1 MYYTLI
7 KTTPLSKINKKDITS
22 LNFAIS
28 SAEKSLFDS
37 PRRLGACLLVKH
49 QYILW
54 GEPT

>member
-1 MYYTLI
+1 MHYTLT
-7 KTTPLSKINKKDITS
+7 KTTPLNKISKKDIIS
-22 LNFAIS
+22 LNLAIS

-37 PRRLGACLLVKH
+37 SRRLGACLTVKH